1 MSLMLSIML
10 NTLFIRVSHLFD
22 YLCVCGRGER
32 IFQPLASTT
41 TKKQL
46 IMNSVQFRE
55 KLLSLQDNM
64 RNFALTLTAN
74 RDDAED
80 LLQDTTLRVLHNED
94 KFVDN
99 VNFKGWVLTVMRN
112 IFINNYHKLVRSQT
126 VIDPNSDP
134 YNVPLLNEGGEDTP
148 DGTMTIKEI
157 TAAIASLNETLKQP
171 FSMYVSGYKYNEI
184 SETLGIP
191 LGTVK
196 SRIFLARQ
204 ELQQQLKDMR

>member
-1 MSLMLSIML
+1 
-10 NTLFIRVSHLFD
+10 
-22 YLCVCGRGER
+22 
-32 IFQPLASTT
+32 
-41 TKKQL
+41 
-46 IMNSVQFRE
+46 MNNVQFRE

-64 RNFALTLTAN
+64 RNFAFTLTAN

-80 LLQDTTLRVLHNED
+80 LLQDTTLRVLNNQD

-126 VIDPNSDP
+126 VIDSNSDP
-134 YNVPLLNEGGEDTP
+134 YNVPMLNEGGETTP
-148 DGTMTIKEI
+148 DGAMAIKEI
-157 TAAIASLNETLKQP
+157 TASITSLNETLKRP
-171 FSMYVSGYKYNEI
+171 FSMYISGYKYNEI
-184 SETLGIP
+184 SEILDIP

-204 ELQQQLKDMR
+204 ELQQKLKDMR